1 MAAYLVVLAHDVRDP
16 ERLGRYADAVA
27 PVVARH
33 GGTYRAVD
41 FDPAALEGERPAG
54 VVLAASRTPRPCAA
68 STSRTT
74 TPRSRRSGRSPG
86 RLPSCGSPGCNSPP
100 SRRLAVGPAW

>member
-16 ERLGRYADAVA
+16 ERLGRYAEAVA

-41 FDPAALEGERPAG
+41 FTPVAFEGDRPAG
-54 VVLAASRTPRPCAA
+54 VVLIEFPDAEALRGFYESDDYAPLKAERQE
-68 STSRTT
+68 
-74 TPRSRRSGRSPG
+74 
-86 RLPSCGSPGCNSPP
+86 CGTFTFLQVNGM
-100 SRRLAVGPAW
+100 

>member
-1 MAAYLVVLAHDVRDP
+1 MMAAYLVVLAHDVRDP

-54 VVLAASRTPRPCAA
+54 VVLVEFPDAAALRGFYESDDYAPLKAERQAA
-68 STSRTT
+68 GTFTFLQVT
-74 TPRSRRSGRSPG
+74 GM
-86 RLPSCGSPGCNSPP
+86 
-100 SRRLAVGPAW
+100 